1 MTYTE
6 KVITFQCEDDLLF
19 AILTLPITPAEI
31 GVMVVVGGPQYRV
44 GSHRQFVQLSRV
56 VANAGFSV
64 LRFDVRGMGDSLGEK
79 KDFLHISTDIAAA
92 KKHFLLSVPQLKGVV
107 LWGLCD
113 GASAA
118 LLYFHQ
124 FLDSQIHGLCLLN
137 PWVRSESS
145 LAINTVK
152 HYYGR
157 RLLQFS
163 FWKKLF
169 NGHISYISFIEA
181 ASNLIKTINSKIRKI
196 KNLDNKFSK
205 NTYQNNMASVW
216 NSFNGK
222 ILLFLSKN
230 DFIAKEFIDQTKA
243 TKEWGMKLNNNNY
256 VCYEVE
262 NADHTFTNS
271 ESRFFVEQKT
281 IEWIKTF

>member
-1 MTYTE
+1 
-6 KVITFQCEDDLLF
+6 
-19 AILTLPITPAEI
+19 
-31 GVMVVVGGPQYRV
+31 
-44 GSHRQFVQLSRV
+44 
-56 VANAGFSV
+56 
-64 LRFDVRGMGDSLGEK
+64 
-79 KDFLHISTDIAAA
+79 
-92 KKHFLLSVPQLKGVV
+92 
-107 LWGLCD
+107 
-113 GASAA
+113 
-118 LLYFHQ
+118 
-124 FLDSQIHGLCLLN
+124 
-137 PWVRSESS
+137 
-145 LAINTVK
+145 
-152 HYYGR
+152 
-157 RLLQFS
+157 LQFS